1 MRFPGLSPFRVTD
14 GSASSFLIL
23 SLHHRARPPRP
34 AIQTTREDL
43 HTRGRAVN
51 MRKRGPRLNDT
62 ATDTALRRGEEGA
75 ARFPAVIQART
86 TTRSDRLAPPLAADT
101 GSHHH
106 LPQRPSH
113 DAHVAVSIDKHIKG
127 PAVRDSHR
135 YYRWAAKAVRVDCH
149 VAVCLPLPPSFSSSS
164 PRIRLPPSVHSVH
177 SLHAC
182 RRVLPSAAI
191 IRPRKCCYAKIPK
204 IDR

>member
-1 MRFPGLSPFRVTD
+1 
-14 GSASSFLIL
+14 
-23 SLHHRARPPRP
+23 
-34 AIQTTREDL
+34 
-43 HTRGRAVN
+43 

-75 ARFPAVIQART
+75 ARFPAVIRART
-86 TTRSDRLAPPLAADT
+86 TSRRSDRLAPPLAADT

-106 LPQRPSH
+106 LPQRQARTTTCRRYRLAPPLAAATGSH

-164 PRIRLPPSVHSVH
+164 PRIRLPPSIHSVH
-177 SLHAC
+177 SPHAC